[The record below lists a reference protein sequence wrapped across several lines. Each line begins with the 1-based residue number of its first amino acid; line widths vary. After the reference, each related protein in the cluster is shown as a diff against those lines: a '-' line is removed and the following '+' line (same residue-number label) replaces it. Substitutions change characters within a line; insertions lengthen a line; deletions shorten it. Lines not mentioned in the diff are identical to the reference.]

1 MTERPVL
8 VTGANGNTG
17 SFAINNL
24 LDRNVQVRAFVQI
37 DDERASRLRSRGVEV
52 AVGDITDIN
61 DVRTALEG
69 VGAAYF
75 VYPIQPGLIE
85 AGAYFAQAAREAR

>member
-24 LDRNVQVRAFVQI
+24 LDRNVKVRITLPRNQ
-37 DDERASRLRSRGVEV
+37 RS
-52 AVGDITDIN
+52 
-61 DVRTALEG
+61 
-69 VGAAYF
+69 
-75 VYPIQPGLIE
+75 P
-85 AGAYFAQAAREAR
+85 